1 MLNLAPQHDVVGIYR
16 PRNPQ
21 TSAYF
26 RCVQDHFEQ
35 LQMLWNDRYAS
46 RCGFWRP
53 YVTDV
58 IYRYLECGDLHF
70 GFARVRCQDCG
81 HEYLLAY
88 SCKRRHFCP
97 SCHQR
102 RVVEFGEW
110 LCTQVLES
118 VPHRQWVF
126 SIPKRLRIYFLFNRK
141 LLAKLSRCAWKV
153 LSAYLKQAVPF
164 DDAVPGAAI
173 AVHTFGEFQQF
184 NPHLHLIVTDGC
196 FLREST
202 TACPG
207 CCTFTKALGTTAKD
221 LEELFRYEVLKML
234 KAEGKISDA
243 VIENLLSWHHSGF
256 NVYCGPTIWPNNDQ
270 GLEDL
275 ARYIIRACF
284 SQERMTY
291 IADRDTL
298 DGQAKVIYRSKDGR
312 TSKTFEAL
320 DWLAHMVTHI
330 PNKSEHMVRYY
341 GYYSNKSRGM
351 RKKAG
356 TDEQVPAL
364 IESDLSSKALRRNW
378 ARLIQKIYQID
389 PLLCPKCL
397 GSMKVISFIED
408 DALIKK
414 ILIHLGLW
422 ETRNHDPPKSND
434 THIPT
439 IETELTY
446 DYTYSQLPP
455 IDYWTQ

>member
-1 MLNLAPQHDVVGIYR
+1 MLDLAPQYDDIGIYQ

-21 TSAYF
+21 ASGYF
-26 RCVQDHFEQ
+26 CCVQDHFEQ
-35 LQMLWNDRYAS
+35 LQMHWQDRYAP
-46 RCGFWRP
+46 RYGFWRP

-70 GFARVRCQDCG
+70 GFARVRCQECG

-97 SCHQR
+97 SCHQK

-110 LCTQVLES
+110 LCTEVLKL

-126 SIPKRLRIYFLFNRK
+126 SIPKRLRIYFLFDRK

-153 LSAYLKQAVPF
+153 LSAYLKQSVPF
-164 DDAVPGAAI
+164 DDAAPGAAI
-173 AVHTFGEFQQF
+173 AVHTFGDFVQY
-184 NPHLHLIVTDGC
+184 NPHLHLIATDGC
-196 FLREST
+196 FS
-202 TACPG
+202 G
-207 CCTFTKALGTTAKD
+207 GGTFGKGPEPVAKD

-234 KAEGKISDA
+234 KAEGKINDA
-243 VIENLLSWHHSGF
+243 VIENMLSWRHSGF
-256 NVYCGPTIWPNNDQ
+256 NIYCGPTIWPNNDQ

-284 SQERMTY
+284 CQERMTY
-291 IADRDTL
+291 LPAKDTI
-298 DGQAKVIYRSKDGR
+298 DGQAKVIYSSKDGR

-320 DWLAHMVTHI
+320 DWLAQLVTHI
-330 PNKSEHMVRYY
+330 PNKGEQMVRYY

-351 RKKAG
+351 RKKVG
-356 TDEQVPAL
+356 MDDQVPAL
-364 IESDLSSKALRRNW
+364 VESAVSSTAFRRNW

-389 PLLCPKCL
+389 PLLCPKCQ
-397 GSMKVISFIED
+397 GPMKVISFIED

-414 ILIHLGLW
+414 ILEHLGLW
-422 ETRNHDPPKSND
+422 EIRIHDPPQSD
-434 THIPT
+434 ETHFPAVD
-439 IETELTY
+439 TELTY
-446 DYTYSQLPP
+446 DDTYSQLPP